1 MPVVALRVHADML
14 RTILRLP
21 DDMAI
26 IDARVEAFA
35 DTDGSSHIMAVFLVD
50 TGGLGPDDA
59 VDMMPAYT
67 REPADA
73 VDPIRMH
80 EVCWTNA
87 AGQHTI
93 QSIPAPAAG

>member
-21 DDMAI
+21 TDMAI
-26 IDARVEAFA
+26 IDARCEVFA
-35 DTDGSSHIMAVFLVD
+35 DTDGGSHAMLVFTTD
-50 TGGLGPDDA
+50 TGDLGPADA

-80 EVCWTNA
+80 EVCWTNQ
-87 AGQHTI
+87 AGHHTI
-93 QSIPAPAAG
+93 QSIPAPATE